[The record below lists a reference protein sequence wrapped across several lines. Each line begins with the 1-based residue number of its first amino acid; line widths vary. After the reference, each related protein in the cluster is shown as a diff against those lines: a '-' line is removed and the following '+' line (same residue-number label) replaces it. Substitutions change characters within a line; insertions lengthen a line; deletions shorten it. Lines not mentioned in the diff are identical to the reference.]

1 MLKKVNLK
9 KSISI
14 IAIAV
19 MALVLMVAPA
29 SVQAASNPLAK
40 MPTKYSGVAYKK
52 INWIGTYFST
62 PNYDSKVTIKVKNS
76 NPKVAK
82 VTCKNEVA
90 SDDRNRKKY
99 AGSYTITPISAGTAK
114 IYVKVTV
121 KGKTYT
127 KTCSIR
133 SYKWESPFTALKIG
147 FSDYQ
152 KKLNNSNIVHT
163 GKNIIRGKIYYKIKP
178 EFKGKV
184 DVYAEYYTKVGDIFE
199 KHSKRIKSGQSLP
212 KNTYRFTILATNKKN
227 KLFYVS
233 HIEK

>member
-1 MLKKVNLK
+1 
-9 KSISI
+9 
-14 IAIAV
+14 
-19 MALVLMVAPA
+19 
-29 SVQAASNPLAK
+29 

-147 FSDYQ
+147 SSDYQ

-163 GKNIIRGKIYYKIKP
+163 GKNIIRG
-178 EFKGKV
+178 
-184 DVYAEYYTKVGDIFE
+184 
-199 KHSKRIKSGQSLP
+199 HLP
-212 KNTYRFTILATNKKN
+212 LKNVVL
-227 KLFYVS
+227 
-233 HIEK
+233 